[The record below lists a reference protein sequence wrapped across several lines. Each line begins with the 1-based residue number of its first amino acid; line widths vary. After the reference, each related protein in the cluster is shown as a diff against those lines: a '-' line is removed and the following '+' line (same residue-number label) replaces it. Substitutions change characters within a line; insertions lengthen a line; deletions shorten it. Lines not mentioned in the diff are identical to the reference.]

1 MKWSFRHRK
10 IELEKTGKST
20 YRNPM
25 FPRKTWKIYFLQKLD
40 FFTLLFILI
49 LLIVIYTLFYSPLF
63 QIKNVEISGNENIST
78 KTLEEKLIKWQT
90 QQRRFL
96 IFKQSNIFMFSKG
109 WLQERMEAEYNLQN
123 PDISKKLPHTLKIEI
138 NEQLPTLIWKTN
150 ERYYYLDQ
158 NGHIT
163 TEIDPENLMA
173 DLLEI
178 QDESNE
184 SVKKEGEI
192 LNKEKMNFIQ
202 ELSQKITDVP
212 QVEPIKYS
220 MPNNVSTQINVTT
233 SEGWVIF
240 FESSHNLDQQI
251 HSLIEVLTK
260 TIEDTQGLEYI
271 DLTIETRK
279 METKVYYK

>member
-10 IELEKTGKST
+10 IELEKTRGST

-25 FPRKTWKIYFLQKLD
+25 FPHKTWKIFFLQRLD

-49 LLIVIYTLFYSPLF
+49 FLIVIYTLFYSPLF
-63 QIKNVEISGNENIST
+63 QIKIIEISGNENIST

-96 IFKQSNIFMFSKG
+96 IFRQSNIIMFSKG
-109 WLQERMEAEYNLQN
+109 WLQERMEAEYNFQN

-138 NEQLPTLIWKTN
+138 NEQLPILIWKTN

-158 NGHIT
+158 DGHIT
-163 TEIDPENLMA
+163 IEINPENLMA
-173 DLLEI
+173 GLLEI

-184 SVKKEGEI
+184 SVKKEEEI
-192 LNKEKMNFIQ
+192 LSKEKMNFIQ

-212 QVEPIKYS
+212 QVEPTGYS
-220 MPNNVSTQINVTT
+220 MPNNAGTQINVTT
-233 SEGWVIF
+233 SEGWVIY
-240 FESSHNLDQQI
+240 FESSHDLDQQI

-260 TIEDTQGLEYI
+260 TIENTQALEYI
-271 DLTIETRK
+271 DLKIETR
-279 METKVYYK
+279 VYYR